1 MTLRYG
7 MSFKVL
13 NPNEFIP
20 KPKSATLAHALPITE
35 VREQAHRYLW
45 IEHVEDDDVYVDGET
60 QPNSS
65 EQWSRTTVLMSHYC
79 KTDT

>member
-20 KPKSATLAHALPITE
+20 KLKSATLAHALPITE
-35 VREQAHRYLW
+35 VQEQAHRYL
-45 IEHVEDDDVYVDGET
+45 
-60 QPNSS
+60 
-65 EQWSRTTVLMSHYC
+65 
-79 KTDT
+79 